1 MDRERLKGNLDLLL
15 LSVLS
20 SGPAHGYAIIS
31 ALRDRSG
38 GTFDLPE
45 RAPSTPAWHRLED
58 PCLLASTWAQAE
70 GRRRRVYGLT
80 DLGAAALAAQQTE
93 WRKFAGGVHAVLGW
107 AAQAGWP
114 PAACSGPGRAGV
126 VGMTVTAPDLIAG
139 YLAELRAG
147 LWVPAAEA
155 ELILAEA
162 EDHLRE
168 TAAAGLAVGMTELE
182 AQQAAISSFGPVR
195 AVIRAHR
202 RRTVTAGDAAM
213 AAWKL
218 TGLLAATVGAGGLA
232 AVFLLH
238 SPLVWATGVRVVQDG
253 PGVCQC
259 SISMVPITGPAV
271 MALPFAAMAAGGL
284 ALLATRQLAARR
296 LARRGTS
303 GRDPLSPA
311 VTASFFLL
319 VTALLFALNVSG
331 VGAVTQPVDSWTTP
345 ISSGSITTTVPLV
358 PGAIVA
364 GCLAVAAGY
373 GLQTALRLARRGPG
387 SGAPA
392 LPGRDPLSPA
402 VTASF
407 FLLVSALLF
416 ALDVSGVGGSPSRAW
431 LSIPLS
437 SGSTTTT
444 APLVPGA
451 VVAGCLAVAAGYGLQ
466 AALRLARRGPGSGA
480 PALLRSGSG

>member
-1 MDRERLKGNLDLLL
+1 
-15 LSVLS
+15 
-20 SGPAHGYAIIS
+20 
-31 ALRDRSG
+31 
-38 GTFDLPE
+38 
-45 RAPSTPAWHRLED
+45 
-58 PCLLASTWAQAE
+58 
-70 GRRRRVYGLT
+70 
-80 DLGAAALAAQQTE
+80 
-93 WRKFAGGVHAVLGW
+93 
-107 AAQAGWP
+107 
-114 PAACSGPGRAGV
+114 
-126 VGMTVTAPDLIAG
+126 MTVAAPDLIAG

-147 LWVPAAEA
+147 LWVPADEA
-155 ELILAEA
+155 QLILAEA
-162 EDHLRE
+162 EDHLCE
-168 TAAAGLAVGMTELE
+168 TAAAGLAVGMTERE
-182 AQQAAISSFGPVR
+182 AQEAAISSFGPVR
-195 AVIRAHR
+195 AVLWAHR
-202 RRTVTAGDAAM
+202 RRTLTARYLALT
-213 AAWKL
+213 AWKL

-259 SISMVPITGPAV
+259 SISMVPITGPAA

-284 ALLATRQLAARR
+284 ALLATRRLATRR
-296 LARRGTS
+296 LARRGIS
-303 GRDPLSPA
+303 VRDPLSPA

-319 VTALLFALNVSG
+319 VSALLFALDASG

-358 PGAIVA
+358 PGVIVA
-364 GCLAVAAGY
+364 GCLAVAVGY
-373 GLQTALRLARRGPG
+373 GLQTLMRARRGPG

-392 LPGRDPLSPA
+392 LPVRDPLSPA

-416 ALDVSGVGGSPSRAW
+416 AFDVSGVGAVTQQASW
-431 LSIPLS
+431 VSIPIS

-444 APLVPGA
+444 TPLVPAA

-466 AALRLARRGPGSGA
+466 TALSRARRRPRSGA

>member
-1 MDRERLKGNLDLLL
+1 M
-15 LSVLS
+15 S
-20 SGPAHGYAIIS
+20 
-31 ALRDRSG
+31 
-38 GTFDLPE
+38 
-45 RAPSTPAWHRLED
+45 
-58 PCLLASTWAQAE
+58 
-70 GRRRRVYGLT
+70 
-80 DLGAAALAAQQTE
+80 GAA
-93 WRKFAGGVHAVLGW
+93 
-107 AAQAGWP
+107 
-114 PAACSGPGRAGV
+114 S
-126 VGMTVTAPDLIAG
+126 DLIGG

-155 ELILAEA
+155 ELIVAEA

-195 AVIRAHR
+195 AVVRAHR
-202 RRTVTAGDAAM
+202 RRAVTAGDAAM

-238 SPLVWATGVRVVQDG
+238 SPPAWATGVQVVQDG

-259 SISMVPITGPAV
+259 SISTVPITGPAV

-284 ALLATRQLAARR
+284 ALLATRQLATRR

-319 VTALLFALNVSG
+319 VTALLLALNVSG
-331 VGAVTQPVDSWTTP
+331 VGAVTKRRLVHPDLVGLQHHDRSPRT
-345 ISSGSITTTVPLV
+345 GCRRRRV
-358 PGAIVA
+358 PGGGRRLRCPDGAQASPARARIRCARSA
-364 GCLAVAAGY
+364 G
-373 GLQTALRLARRGPG
+373 P
-387 SGAPA
+387 
-392 LPGRDPLSPA
+392 DPLSPA

-407 FLLVSALLF
+407 FLLVPALLSALNMI
-416 ALDVSGVGGSPSRAW
+416 GVGGSTHQAW

-437 SGSTTTT
+437 SGSSTTTV
-444 APLVPGA
+444 PLVPGA
-451 VVAGCLAVAAGYGLQ
+451 VVAGCLAVAA
-466 AALRLARRGPGSGA
+466 ATVSRR
-480 PALLRSGSG
+480 RSG